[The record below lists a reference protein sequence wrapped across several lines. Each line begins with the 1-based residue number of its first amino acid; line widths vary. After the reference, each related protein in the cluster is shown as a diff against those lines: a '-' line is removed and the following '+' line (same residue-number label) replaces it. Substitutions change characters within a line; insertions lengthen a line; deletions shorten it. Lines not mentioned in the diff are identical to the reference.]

1 MKDLDYYSSRYASR
15 SVARSELERSSAS
28 RYSRSRSRS
37 REPSKKRPRGGVTSS
52 TLVSDKHYRSSQV
65 DEEEEAIKKRLERKL
80 KEKEESYQTVS
91 ILISCG

>member
-15 SVARSELERSSAS
+15 TINRDLERS
-28 RYSRSRSRS
+28 RFSRSRSRS
-37 REPSKKRPRGGVTSS
+37 REPSKKRPRGGITSS

-80 KEKEESYQTVS
+80 KEKEESYQSVR
-91 ILISCG
+91 LQF